1 MSTFDTVAEIIAE
14 TCNIERDAI
23 KPESNAINDLNI
35 DSLDFLDVTFAID
48 RKFGIKLPV
57 ERWTDEISEGKA
69 KIDDYF
75 VLGNLVQAI
84 DKLVEAKKASG

>member
-1 MSTFDTVAEIIAE
+1 MSTFDVIADIFAE
-14 TCNIERDAI
+14 TCSIDRDAI
-23 KPESNAINDLNI
+23 KPESNVIEDLNV

-57 ERWTDEISEGKA
+57 ERWTEEISEGKA
-69 KIDDYF
+69 KMEDYF

>member
-1 MSTFDTVAEIIAE
+1 MSTFDEIAEIFAE
-14 TCNIERDAI
+14 TCNLERDAI
-23 KPESNAINDLNI
+23 KPESNVIEDLNI

-57 ERWTDEISEGKA
+57 ERWTAEVSEGKA
-69 KIDDYF
+69 KMEDYF

-84 DKLVEAKKASG
+84 DKLVAANKATG

>member
-14 TCNIERDAI
+14 TCNLERDAI
-23 KPESNAINDLNI
+23 KPESNAINDLDI

-57 ERWTDEISEGKA
+57 ERWTEEISAGKA
-69 KIDDYF
+69 KTEDYF